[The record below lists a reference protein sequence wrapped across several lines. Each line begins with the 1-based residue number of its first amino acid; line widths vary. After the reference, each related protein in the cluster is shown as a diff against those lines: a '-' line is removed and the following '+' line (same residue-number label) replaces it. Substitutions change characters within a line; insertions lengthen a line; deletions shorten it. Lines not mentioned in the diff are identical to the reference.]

1 MELKR
6 CSRCGK
12 FFTSDLAVCQDCT
25 AKDNLDVAKLRGYI
39 EENGLST
46 ISTVEQLSLSTGIA
60 QKNLTRYL
68 EYSEFEGV
76 ASMTAK
82 ALTPDV
88 IDDSNITTSL

>member
-39 EENGLST
+39 EEKLTNAYSIT
-46 ISTVEQLSLSTGIA
+46 SAINYNVIA
-60 QKNLTRYL
+60 NNL
-68 EYSEFEGV
+68 
-76 ASMTAK
+76 
-82 ALTPDV
+82 LTCPPPGDFYNF
-88 IDDSNITTSL
+88 IKMGEKLKFDGAYQ

>member
-12 FFTSDLAVCQDCT
+12 FYTSDLAVCQDCT
-25 AKDNLDVAKLRGYI
+25 PKDNLDVAKLRGYI

-46 ISTVEQLSLSTGIA
+46 VSTVEQLSLSTGISL
-60 QKNLTRYL
+60 KNLNRYL
-68 EYSEFEGV
+68 AYNEFEGV
-76 ASMTAK
+76 ATMTAK
-82 ALTPDV
+82 AIAADT